1 MELLDSLLRPTA
13 SRACFSASA
22 TLQGMLDFEAA
33 LAEAQA
39 DSGVIPIEAVDP
51 IRQACRAERFD
62 PSQIAAEAARAGN
75 LAIPLIKHLTAA
87 VKSQNPDAARFVHW
101 GATSQDVIDTG
112 LVLQLKGALRLI
124 EADLDRLIAA
134 LASQAAAHRDTVMIG
149 RTWLQHALPVTFG
162 LKLAGSLDALLRQR
176 AQLQAL
182 KPGMLSLQFGGA
194 AGTLASLR
202 DKGPQVARRLA
213 TILALAEPDLPWHS
227 QRDRIAGAA
236 AFFGTLTGTL
246 GKLARDISLMAQ
258 TEIAELAEAAGE
270 GRGGSSTMPHKHNPV
285 ACAAI
290 LCAAQRTPQLV
301 ATIMAAMIQEH
312 ERGLGGWHAEWET
325 LPELVLLCGGA
336 LATSAGLIE
345 GLEVFP
351 DRMQGNLKATH
362 GLIMAEAVTMALG
375 ETLGRMEA
383 HKLVEQKCRE
393 AVAAGA
399 DLQQV
404 LAGDE
409 RIAAILS
416 REALAKLMA
425 PENYTGAAAVF
436 VDRVLERARV
446 GI

>member
-134 LASQAAAHRDTVMIG
+134 LASQAASHRDTVMIG
-149 RTWLQHALPVTFG
+149 RTWLQHALPLTFG
-162 LKLAGSLDALLRQR
+162 LKLAGSLDAVLRQR

-182 KPGMLSLQFGGA
+182 KPEMLSLQFGGA

-202 DKGPQVARRLA
+202 DKGPQVACRLA
-213 TILALAEPDLPWHS
+213 ANLGLAEPDLPWHS

-258 TEIAELAEAAGE
+258 TEVAELAEAADE
-270 GRGGSSTMPHKHNPV
+270 GRGGSSTMPHKRNPV

-312 ERGLGGWHAEWET
+312 ERGLGGWHAEWEA

-351 DRMQGNLKATH
+351 DRMRGNLELTH
-362 GLIMAEAVTMALG
+362 GLVMAEAVTMALG
-375 ETLGRMEA
+375 ETLGRLEA
-383 HKLVEQKCRE
+383 HKLVEKKCRE
-393 AVAAGA
+393 AVATGA
-399 DLQQV
+399 DLQQI

-416 REALAKLMA
+416 PEALARLMA
-425 PENYTGAAAVF
+425 PENYTGAAAIF
-436 VDRVLERARV
+436 VDRVLERVRRLV
-446 GI
+446 